1 MTWDIEI
8 WNGFYIHQ
16 PRMDLGY
23 PYDGIELLHV
33 SWSLRERLT
42 WIVMYRARIVA
53 KD

>member
-1 MTWDIEI
+1 MDSIYT
-8 WNGFYIHQ
+8 NQG
-16 PRMDLGY
+16 DLGY